1 MKVDMKSIKLTTV
14 LSALLFLAIFSNVQ
28 GQDSLQVL
36 PVSADTFQEPLQELS
51 DSSLSCVQQFNFEN
65 RSAGNKFLR
74 GTGYSFLYSL
84 SIGLYLVVAPPEI
97 TQWYAENKFQL
108 PVMQK
113 QYKKTFT
120 SPPVIDHD
128 LWVVN
133 YIGHPYQGSYYYNAI
148 RSQGGTLLQS
158 SLHNLFQS
166 LFWEYVWEGGV
177 EQPSI
182 QDLIVTPVAGS
193 LLGEFTHKATLSMR
207 KNGFRWYE
215 KVAVCL
221 INPAY
226 AINNGFSLTKRRK

>member
-1 MKVDMKSIKLTTV
+1 MNSIRLTV
-14 LSALLFLAIFSNVQ
+14 LIAALLFAAVSTNVH

-36 PVSADTFQEPLQELS
+36 PIVEDTLRLPLQELT
-51 DSSLSCVQQFNFEN
+51 DSNKHFNQQFNFEN
-65 RSAGNKFLR
+65 RSFGNKFLR
-74 GTGYSFLYSL
+74 GTGYSFLFSL
-84 SIGLYLVVAPPEI
+84 SIGMYLVVAPPEI
-97 TQWYAENKFQL
+97 TQWYAENKFKL

-113 QYKKTFT
+113 QYRKTFT
-120 SPPVIDHD
+120 TPPVIDHD

-133 YIGHPYQGSYYYNAI
+133 YIGHPYQGSYYYNTI

-182 QDLIVTPVAGS
+182 QDIIVTPIAGS
-193 LLGEFTHKATLSMR
+193 LVGELTHKATLSMR

-215 KVAVCL
+215 KEAVCL

-226 AINNGFSLTKRRK
+226 VLNNGFSLTKRRK

>member
-1 MKVDMKSIKLTTV
+1 MKSIRLSALTV
-14 LSALLFLAIFSNVQ
+14 ALLFLAVQSNVH
-28 GQDSLQVL
+28 GQDTLQIL
-36 PVSADTFQEPLQELS
+36 PMAEDTLTLPPKQLS
-51 DSSLSCVQQFNFEN
+51 DSNVCCNHQFNFEN

-226 AINNGFSLTKRRK
+226 AINNRFSLTKRRK